1 MLWFLMRLGIVTSI
15 LCATIC
21 NAALVVGPNDV
32 SSSSTKKPILVIG
45 ATGKLGRCIVSKLY
59 ERNIPYRCLVRKF
72 SPNMDALSQY
82 ISPDAEEQTIFEG
95 DLASFDDVR
104 NAVCSG
110 DGISQCI
117 VVSGSF
123 RKRRASDLLLPFR
136 GGKNKIKDTSHP
148 YIVNHIGM
156 QHLCKAI
163 HELNSDNGQDVPTTK
178 IVKVSGALL
187 SLPQWHY
194 ISLLGNMLYSG
205 VMRWHKEGEKDVVQS
220 GIPYT
225 ILRPGS
231 FRDDVEFGHLKK
243 ELIVSEDGALRP
255 GIKVKKP
262 MIGINDLADICIECL
277 ESRAEWDNKV
287 LYPKCNV

>member
-1 MLWFLMRLGIVTSI
+1 MLWFIMRLGIITSI
-15 LCATIC
+15 LCTTIC
-21 NAALVVGPNDV
+21 NALVVGPNNV
-32 SSSSTKKPILVIG
+32 SSSSTKKPILVLG

-59 ERNIPYRCLVRKF
+59 ERSIPYRCLVRKS
-72 SPNMDALSQY
+72 SPNADILSQY
-82 ISPDAEEQTIFEG
+82 ISQNAEEQTIFEG

-110 DGISQCI
+110 DGISRCI

-163 HELNSDNGQDVPTTK
+163 HELNNEYGQDIPTTK

-187 SLPQWHY
+187 SLPRWHY
-194 ISLLGNMLYSG
+194 ISQLGNILYSG

-262 MIGINDLADICIECL
+262 MIGINDLANICIECL

-287 LYPKCNV
+287 LYPKWNV